1 MMNGA
6 EDEPIISE
14 KEWFS
19 SITTMT
25 WSGGAIPKML
35 LAGTVRDT
43 FTLWVTPPPLAVT
56 VMLEVPTIAVLSAEN
71 VKVELPLP
79 GAANELGLK
88 LAVTPVGK
96 PEADSDTAELKP
108 PVSEVEMVEVAEPPW
123 VTDTLDGE
131 ALNVKSG
138 AAWAFTVRATVVV
151 WVVPPPLAVTV
162 TLDVPVAAVLL
173 AVKVS
178 VELPFPGAAIDVGL
192 KVAVTPAGKPDA
204 ASVIA
209 ELNPPVAAVEIVVLA
224 LLPCVRD
231 RLLDEALRLKSAAAP
246 GLKTILS
253 TGCNSIWLGAAP
265 VCPWGKSNMPTPV
278 TCTGMLAV

>member
-108 PVSEVEMVEVAEPPW
+108 PVSEVEMVDVAEPPW

-131 ALNVKSG
+131 ALRVKSG
-138 AAWAFTVRATVVV
+138 AVCALTVSATVVV
-151 WVVPPPLAVTV
+151 
-162 TLDVPVAAVLL
+162 
-173 AVKVS
+173 
-178 VELPFPGAAIDVGL
+178 
-192 KVAVTPAGKPDA
+192 
-204 ASVIA
+204 
-209 ELNPPVAAVEIVVLA
+209 
-224 LLPCVRD
+224 
-231 RLLDEALRLKSAAAP
+231 
-246 GLKTILS
+246 
-253 TGCNSIWLGAAP
+253 
-265 VCPWGKSNMPTPV
+265 
-278 TCTGMLAV
+278 